1 MQNITITDTIKYVGT
16 DDRAIDLFESQY
28 IVPNGVSYNSY
39 VILDEK
45 IAVMDGVDE
54 RAEEVWFQNVG
65 AGKLE
70 RVGRGLRS
78 CILLGAVYSVIALG
92 IVLFL
97 GRYLLLLFLNSDETA
112 ILENAQWFIMMNSLF
127 YFPLAL
133 VNIIRFMIQGMGFS
147 KLAVFAGM
155 FEMVARTLAGFVLVP
170 FFGFP
175 AVGFAN
181 PLAWIFADIFLIP
194 AYLYVKRRMEQAMM
208 RQTMA

>member
-1 MQNITITDTIKYVGT
+1 M
-16 DDRAIDLFESQY
+16 
-28 IVPNGVSYNSY
+28 
-39 VILDEK
+39 
-45 IAVMDGVDE
+45 
-54 RAEEVWFQNVG
+54 
-65 AGKLE
+65 
-70 RVGRGLRS
+70 
-78 CILLGAVYSVIALG
+78 LGAVYSVIALG

>member
-1 MQNITITDTIKYVGT
+1 MAPQSMGSTMATYG
-16 DDRAIDLFESQY
+16 
-28 IVPNGVSYNSY
+28 G
-39 VILDEK
+39 
-45 IAVMDGVDE
+45 
-54 RAEEVWFQNVG
+54 QNVG